1 MSSSEKV
8 TNEQW
13 RASCFLKRSGV
24 TLLLLLVEE
33 TIVSPGIDSGYS
45 RLPQTKKIMCNV

>member
-1 MSSSEKV
+1 MSSSEKF

-13 RASCFLKRSGV
+13 RASYFLKSSGV

-45 RLPQTKKIMCNV
+45 RLSRQK